1 MHLGLERGKTELLP
15 HDNEWE
21 AEAERII
28 RILHKAIPEARDI
41 QHVGS
46 TAIKSIDAKPIVD
59 IAVALDDVQSVTS
72 HIDELAEYGIIY
84 RGSDVPD
91 QLLFI
96 IGDGN
101 IRTHHI
107 HIVKWHGAA
116 WENYVLFRDYMN
128 SRPDKAAEYERL
140 KKQLASS
147 FPDDRKAYTAGKA
160 EYIEKII
167 AEARECLW
175 DIFCDA

>member
-96 IGDGN
+96 TGEGN

-107 HIVKWHGAA
+107 HVVEWHGAA
-116 WENYVLFRDYMN
+116 WENYVLFRYYMN
-128 SRPDKAAEYERL
+128 SHPDKAAEYEKL
-140 KKQLASS
+140 KKKLASS
-147 FPDDRKAYTAGKA
+147 FPDDRRAYTAGKA
-160 EYIEKII
+160 EYIGKII
-167 AEARECLW
+167 AEARERL
-175 DIFCDA
+175 

>member
-1 MHLGLERGKTELLP
+1 MHLGLERGITELLP

-59 IAVALDDVQSVTS
+59 IAVALDDVRSAAS
-72 HIDELAEYGIIY
+72 HIDDLAEYGIIY
-84 RGSDVPD
+84 RGSDVPE
-91 QLLFI
+91 QILFI
-96 IGDGN
+96 IGAGN

-107 HIVKWHGAA
+107 HIVKWHGEA
-116 WENYVLFRDYMN
+116 WNNYIAFRDYMN
-128 SRPDKAAEYERL
+128 SHPGKAAEYEKL

-147 FPDDRKAYTAGKA
+147 FPDNRRAYTAGKA
-160 EYIEKII
+160 GFIGKII
-167 AEARECLW
+167 AEAA
-175 DIFCDA
+175 DNS